1 MAEVIEVLA
10 EALDLEQSGE
20 QFYREAAESCE
31 EEVSRKT
38 FLSLAEQER
47 LHAKYF
53 QAFYDAMIAEHQ
65 WPAAGTVKLEDLT
78 LPELAKQVFQ
88 EAMPELGQEGP
99 LMCARIQSLY
109 DTAMEKERMS
119 IALYEAQAQA
129 AENEDEK
136 SFFEFLV
143 EQEKGH
149 LTLLDNTQKYLDDP
163 AHFFFDEEQWIVEG

>member
-1 MAEVIEVLA
+1 M
-10 EALDLEQSGE
+10 
-20 QFYREAAESCE
+20 
-31 EEVSRKT
+31 
-38 FLSLAEQER
+38 
-47 LHAKYF
+47 
-53 QAFYDAMIAEHQ
+53 
-65 WPAAGTVKLEDLT
+65 
-78 LPELAKQVFQ
+78 PELAQS
-88 EAMPELGQEGP
+88 GP

-129 AENEDEK
+129 ATNDDEK

-149 LTLLDNTQKYLDDP
+149 LTLLFNTQKYLDDP